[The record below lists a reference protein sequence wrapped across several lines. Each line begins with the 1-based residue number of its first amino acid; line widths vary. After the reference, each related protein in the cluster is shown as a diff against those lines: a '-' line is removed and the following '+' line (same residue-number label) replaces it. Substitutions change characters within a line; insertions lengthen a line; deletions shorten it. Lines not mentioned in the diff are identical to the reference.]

1 MRWSRWVSSVLR
13 AVCVAVGC
21 IVCGVGIGGPVPL
34 TFVGALLLIALPVPH
49 ALRARRMMREHRPLA
64 GIDAVATAV
73 VLTCPSLFFVTL
85 RSVDVAW
92 FGLVPVL
99 LAAALTVS
107 VAVSRELGP
116 VAQRDVA
123 G

>member
-1 MRWSRWVSSVLR
+1 MLR
-13 AVCVAVGC
+13 AACVAVGC
-21 IVCGVGIGGPVPL
+21 VVCGVGIGGPVPL
-34 TFVGALLLIALPVPH
+34 TFVGALFLIALPMPH
-49 ALRARRMMREHRPLA
+49 AVRARRLLRHHDPLA
-64 GIDAVATAV
+64 GIDAAATAV

-92 FGLVPVL
+92 FGVVPVL

-107 VAVSRELGP
+107 VAVSYELGP
-116 VAQRDVA
+116 ASRRDIA